1 MHALTKRWG
10 REKAMKTDGRKS
22 RLGMEMDSR
31 NRSNGSGQNG
41 GEENQW
47 KRGKLRKWTP
57 VLLILAAVL
66 AAEILVCNFSAWKSL
81 FYGNRV
87 VFENV
92 EIGGGT
98 AIEGSPGEYWVEE
111 GIFTIH
117 ISQVDMDVH
126 NLFFAFDFSKNE
138 PVSYTVTLT
147 DDGNAYPYSL
157 PERVLMPGNRKSLYT
172 NLYPSGKVGEIGV
185 QFAVPAGSVVTVNGV
200 CANARIPFVFSIGR
214 VLVMLGAALLLYGT
228 VCREEWQG
236 RSAQGHRESAAAGMC
251 TGSRGQRAITMVVIF
266 LLIGMAWKLAHVNP
280 ICVASPWPHHKQ
292 YQELAEA
299 MEKGH
304 VFLEHEPS
312 EGLLNAPN
320 PYDTIYLQAN
330 GIDYRADYAYYEGK
344 YYVYFGVVPE
354 LLLYL
359 PYYLLTGEHMFNYV
373 AVFLFYSGFILAVF
387 ALYWEIIKRWFAKV
401 PFLAYLLVSALTVCG
416 GNYLFIIARPDLYD
430 TPIMAANMFTVAGI
444 WLWIKGKYTL
454 QVKGRR
460 VCYFLGSLCMALVA
474 GCRPQMLLFSFL
486 AIPLF
491 WDEVIRTRELFG
503 KKNLWDTLCICLP
516 YVLIAAGV
524 MFYNGIRFSSP
535 FDFGATYSLTSN
547 DMTKRS
553 FNMHQALLG
562 LWHYFLRPPV
572 VESGF
577 PYLQGVQIESGSYMG
592 KLNAEYTYG
601 GLLAGNAFLWVL
613 LCVGKAKEK
622 LKGKGLY
629 ALVWVSAAVSV
640 ILGLVDVTGA
650 GILQRYMVDM
660 VWGIWFGAVLTWF
673 AMMENGKEKGWLRTV
688 MVCLAV
694 VCLLQAVYGFGVVL
708 GNGDLS
714 VNVRGNNPELYYY
727 LEGLLRF

>member
-1 MHALTKRWG
+1 MDG
-10 REKAMKTDGRKS
+10 RERSGNI
-22 RLGMEMDSR
+22 GM
-31 NRSNGSGQNG
+31 NGIGGQSGWPTRRWQ
-41 GEENQW
+41 
-47 KRGKLRKWTP
+47 KGKMGKWIP
-57 VLLILAAVL
+57 FLLILAAVL
-66 AAEILVCNFSAWKSL
+66 AVEIVVCNFSAWKSL
-81 FYGNRV
+81 FYRDRV
-87 VFENV
+87 VFEDV
-92 EIGGGT
+92 EMGGGT

-111 GIFTIH
+111 GILTFH
-117 ISQVDMDVH
+117 ISEVDRDVH
-126 NLFFAFDFSKNE
+126 NLFFAFDFSENE
-138 PVSYTVTLT
+138 PVYYTVTLT
-147 DDGNAYPYSL
+147 DEGNYYPYSL
-157 PERVLMPGNRKSLYT
+157 PERVLMPGNRKSYYT
-172 NLYPSGKVGEIGV
+172 NLYPSGKVGEIAV
-185 QFAVPAGSVVTVNGV
+185 QFAVTAGSVVTVSGI
-200 CANARIPFVFSIGR
+200 CANARIPFVFNIGR
-214 VLVMLGAALLLYGT
+214 MLLMLGAALLLY
-228 VCREEWQG
+228 RAFWKEERQ
-236 RSAQGHRESAAAGMC
+236 EKAGLC
-251 TGSRGQRAITMVVIF
+251 TGSGKQLAIIVVVIF

-280 ICVASPWPHHKQ
+280 VCIASPWPHHKQ

-299 MEKGH
+299 MAEGH
-304 VFLEHEPS
+304 LALEFEPS

-359 PYYLLTGEHMFNYV
+359 PCYLLTGHHMPNYM

-387 ALYWEIIKRWFAKV
+387 ALYWEIVKRWFGKV
-401 PFLAYLLVSALTVCG
+401 SFFAYLTVSALTVCG

-430 TPIMAANMFTVAGI
+430 TPIMAANMFTAAGL
-444 WLWIKGKYTL
+444 WLWIKGKYAL
-454 QVKGRR
+454 SVKGRR
-460 VCYFLGSLCMALVA
+460 AWYFLGSLCMALVA

-491 WDEVIRTRELFG
+491 WKEVMETRELFG

-516 YVLIAAGV
+516 YVLTAAGV
-524 MFYNGIRFSSP
+524 MIYNGARFGSP

-547 DMTKRS
+547 DMTKRG
-553 FNMHQALLG
+553 FNLHQAMLG

-601 GLLAGNAFLWVL
+601 GLFVSNAFLWIL
-613 LCVGKAKEK
+613 LCIGKVKNQLKE
-622 LKGKGLY
+622 KGLY
-629 ALVWVSAAVSV
+629 ALAWVGVAVSV
-640 ILGLVDVTGA
+640 VLGLVDVTGA

-660 VWGIWFGAVLTWF
+660 IWGIWLGAAFVWF
-673 AMMENGKEKGWLRTV
+673 AMMEKASSKGYLRTLII
-688 MVCLAV
+688 CLAA
-694 VCLLQAVYGFGVVL
+694 VCLLQAVYGFGVIF

-727 LEGLLRF
+727 LEELMRF